1 MNLDGKRISE
11 EVKEE
16 LAIEVGK
23 MLESGQRAPHLAA
36 ILVGSDGASETYVAS
51 KVKACEKIGFGST
64 LVRLDEN
71 VSESRLLD
79 EIDKINA
86 NDDIDGLIVQLPLPQ
101 HIDEQKVTER
111 VLPEKDVD
119 GFHPVNVGKLVL
131 GLPTFVSA
139 TPKGIM
145 ELLKRYNIETS
156 GKHCV
161 VLGRSNIVGTPMANL
176 LSRNSNPG
184 NCTVTLCHSR
194 TQNLAEFTRAA
205 DILVVALGR
214 PEFVTADMVKEGVVV
229 IDVGITRVEDSSNP
243 RGYVIKGDVA
253 FDEVESKASYITPVP
268 GGVGRMTI
276 AALLQNTLQARLN
289 KVKPSKLHNHVS

>member
-1 MNLDGKRISE
+1 MLLDGKKISE
-11 EVKEE
+11 EVKVE
-16 LAIEVGK
+16 LAQEVTE
-23 MLESGQRAPHLAA
+23 LTGQGYRAPHLAA
-36 ILVGSDGASETYVAS
+36 ILVGNDGASETYVAS

-64 LVRLDEN
+64 LVRLSED
-71 VSESRLLD
+71 VSETRLLD
-79 EIDKINA
+79 EIDRINA
-86 NDDIDGLIVQLPLPQ
+86 NDDIDGLIVQLPLPK

-111 VLPEKDVD
+111 VLPQKDVD

-145 ELLKRYNIETS
+145 ELLERYNIETG

-161 VLGRSNIVGTPMANL
+161 VLGRSNIVGTPIANL

-194 TQNLAEFTRAA
+194 TRNLADFTRNA
-205 DILVVALGR
+205 DILIVALGK
-214 PEFVTADMVKEGVVV
+214 PEFVTSDMVKDGTVV
-229 IDVGITRVEDSSNP
+229 IDVGITRVEDATSP
-243 RGYVIKGDVA
+243 RGYVLKGDVA
-253 FDEVESKASYITPVP
+253 FDEVKKKASYITPVP

-289 KVKPSKLHNHVS
+289 KVKPNKLQNHVS